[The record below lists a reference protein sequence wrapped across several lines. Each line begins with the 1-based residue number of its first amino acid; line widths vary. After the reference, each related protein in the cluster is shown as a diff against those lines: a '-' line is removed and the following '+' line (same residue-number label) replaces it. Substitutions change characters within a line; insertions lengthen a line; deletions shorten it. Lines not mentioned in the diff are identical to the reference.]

1 MAARQTNL
9 EDPFSKG
16 DTLTHRSNADQS
28 TQSGLEYALEPL
40 PSDTL
45 AEPSLAPSAHAP
57 QATCSTTR
65 IIANITG
72 YRESARTASMS
83 PQDVKDL
90 REAHKIHIEG
100 KHPPRPIMSFED
112 CGLPTKM
119 LTNLVDRGFARPS
132 SVQVQSVP
140 AGLSGRDMI
149 ISAETGSGKTAG
161 FLIPILSHAYGLS
174 QSSAATTQG
183 PYALVL
189 TPTREL
195 AMQIEQ
201 VAKDI
206 VQGMPNMRTALL
218 VGGQAM
224 ASQAHRLSQNIQIA
238 IATPGRFIDIL
249 AKHTDITFSNVF
261 CLVLDEVDVM
271 FSLGFG
277 RQVKKI
283 LDILPNPPHGRQSI
297 VCSATISKQIQ
308 WLVEKHMENPLR
320 IRIGDMKEQKQEPK
334 STARVTDIF
343 SPSSKI
349 KQTIIWVENDS
360 KKKQLF
366 SLLKDPKY
374 YRPPVLIF
382 VESRVGADLLASTIQ
397 AKCPGV
403 KAASV
408 HGDKSLEERAS
419 ILKSIVDGIL
429 PVVVA
434 TGLLA
439 RGLNLHVATV
449 INFDMAPSIT
459 EYVHRVGR
467 ADPEEATKVAAR
479 IKGGPKLGGMAWAI
493 TFINNDHQSIHSEFA
508 SMLDGLDIN
517 QVTPLPPQLK
527 RLVVRNTRRILD
539 SSQQPASARP
549 AVNTSKRKAAFARQ
563 SQGGGGGGG
572 GVLGAK
578 KRRCAGTSIWHHV
591 AIGTVRTR
599 QTFILSQLK
608 STQYH
613 APLALGMVLN
623 RSLLP
628 SRTLTMFAR
637 RSLRAKSKSTAT
649 APVNMLSTVRER
661 TYGAPSIANGLRH
674 TFSTGTSTQAVE
686 ENKDAMP
693 SAVTPGTWLDR
704 MPKSVQPYLYLTRI
718 DKPIGTWLLFWPCA
732 WGITMASYSA
742 HLPWTST
749 LSTIGLF
756 GVGAVIMRGAGC
768 TINDLWDRNIDK
780 KVERTKV
787 RPLAS
792 GAVTP
797 TQAVAFLGLQ
807 LGAGLAVLTQLNLY
821 SILLGA
827 SSLSLVV
834 TYPAMKRITYWPQVV
849 LGLAFNW
856 GALLGSSAMLGA
868 ANWPVALPL
877 YASGVCWTLVY
888 DTIYAHQDK
897 KDDVKIGVKS
907 TALRF
912 GEKTPEF
919 LAAFSTGMTVNYE
932 NPADCWSKFASN
944 KWTGA
949 LVFSGIA
956 GDYLHQL
963 MM

>member
-9 EDPFSKG
+9 EDPFRYNDTSNINSSCSSSSSKG
-16 DTLTHRSNADQS
+16 DTLIHRSNADQS

-224 ASQAHRLSQNIQIA
+224 VSQAHRLSQNIQIA

-382 VESRVGADLLASTIQ
+382 VESRVGADLLASKIQ

-527 RLVVRNTRRILD
+527 RLVVRDTRRILD
-539 SSQQPASARP
+539 SSQQPASAGP
-549 AVNTSKRKAAFARQ
+549 AVNTSKRKAAFAQQ
-563 SQGGGGGGG
+563 SQGGGGGG

-578 KRRCAGTSIWHHV
+578 KRR
-591 AIGTVRTR
+591 
-599 QTFILSQLK
+599 
-608 STQYH
+608 
-613 APLALGMVLN
+613 
-623 RSLLP
+623 
-628 SRTLTMFAR
+628 
-637 RSLRAKSKSTAT
+637 
-649 APVNMLSTVRER
+649 
-661 TYGAPSIANGLRH
+661 
-674 TFSTGTSTQAVE
+674 
-686 ENKDAMP
+686 
-693 SAVTPGTWLDR
+693 WL
-704 MPKSVQPYLYLTRI
+704 
-718 DKPIGTWLLFWPCA
+718 
-732 WGITMASYSA
+732 
-742 HLPWTST
+742 
-749 LSTIGLF
+749 
-756 GVGAVIMRGAGC
+756 
-768 TINDLWDRNIDK
+768 
-780 KVERTKV
+780 
-787 RPLAS
+787 
-792 GAVTP
+792 
-797 TQAVAFLGLQ
+797 
-807 LGAGLAVLTQLNLY
+807 
-821 SILLGA
+821 
-827 SSLSLVV
+827 
-834 TYPAMKRITYWPQVV
+834 
-849 LGLAFNW
+849 
-856 GALLGSSAMLGA
+856 
-868 ANWPVALPL
+868 
-877 YASGVCWTLVY
+877 
-888 DTIYAHQDK
+888 
-897 KDDVKIGVKS
+897 
-907 TALRF
+907 
-912 GEKTPEF
+912 
-919 LAAFSTGMTVNYE
+919 
-932 NPADCWSKFASN
+932 
-944 KWTGA
+944 
-949 LVFSGIA
+949 
-956 GDYLHQL
+956 
-963 MM
+963 

>member
-1 MAARQTNL
+1 
-9 EDPFSKG
+9 
-16 DTLTHRSNADQS
+16 
-28 TQSGLEYALEPL
+28 
-40 PSDTL
+40 
-45 AEPSLAPSAHAP
+45 
-57 QATCSTTR
+57 
-65 IIANITG
+65 
-72 YRESARTASMS
+72 
-83 PQDVKDL
+83 
-90 REAHKIHIEG
+90 
-100 KHPPRPIMSFED
+100 
-112 CGLPTKM
+112 
-119 LTNLVDRGFARPS
+119 
-132 SVQVQSVP
+132 
-140 AGLSGRDMI
+140 
-149 ISAETGSGKTAG
+149 
-161 FLIPILSHAYGLS
+161 
-174 QSSAATTQG
+174 
-183 PYALVL
+183 
-189 TPTREL
+189 
-195 AMQIEQ
+195 
-201 VAKDI
+201 
-206 VQGMPNMRTALL
+206 
-218 VGGQAM
+218 
-224 ASQAHRLSQNIQIA
+224 
-238 IATPGRFIDIL
+238 
-249 AKHTDITFSNVF
+249 
-261 CLVLDEVDVM
+261 
-271 FSLGFG
+271 
-277 RQVKKI
+277 
-283 LDILPNPPHGRQSI
+283 
-297 VCSATISKQIQ
+297 
-308 WLVEKHMENPLR
+308 
-320 IRIGDMKEQKQEPK
+320 MKEQKQEPK

-527 RLVVRNTRRILD
+527 RLVVRDTRRILD
-539 SSQQPASARP
+539 SSQQPASAGP
-549 AVNTSKRKAAFARQ
+549 AVNTSKRKAAFAQQ
-563 SQGGGGGGG
+563 SQGGGG

-578 KRRCAGTSIWHHV
+578 KRRW
-591 AIGTVRTR
+591 
-599 QTFILSQLK
+599 
-608 STQYH
+608 
-613 APLALGMVLN
+613 
-623 RSLLP
+623 
-628 SRTLTMFAR
+628 
-637 RSLRAKSKSTAT
+637 AKSKSTAT
-649 APVNMLSTVRER
+649 APVNMLSAVRER

-919 LAAFSTGMTVNYE
+919 LAAFSTGMVSMLALAGYMNDQGPLFYALSVGGAAAHLAWQLKTVNYE
-932 NPADCWSKFASN
+932 NPVDCWSKFASN

>member
-1 MAARQTNL
+1 MFVPRSISIQKGSRQPSRVPSRSPVQQPTTATIHPGDTLMQAVQHQDRQNEHARWLAERMAARQTNL
-9 EDPFSKG
+9 EDPFRYNDTSNINSSCSSSSSSKG

-112 CGLPTKM
+112 CGLPSKM

-224 ASQAHRLSQNIQIA
+224 VSQAHRLSQNIQIA

-308 WLVEKHMENPLR
+308 WIVEKHMENPLR

-527 RLVVRNTRRILD
+527 RLVVRDTRRILD

-549 AVNTSKRKAAFARQ
+549 AVNTSKRKAAFAQQ

-578 KRRCAGTSIWHHV
+578 KRR
-591 AIGTVRTR
+591 
-599 QTFILSQLK
+599 
-608 STQYH
+608 
-613 APLALGMVLN
+613 
-623 RSLLP
+623 
-628 SRTLTMFAR
+628 
-637 RSLRAKSKSTAT
+637 
-649 APVNMLSTVRER
+649 
-661 TYGAPSIANGLRH
+661 
-674 TFSTGTSTQAVE
+674 
-686 ENKDAMP
+686 
-693 SAVTPGTWLDR
+693 WL
-704 MPKSVQPYLYLTRI
+704 
-718 DKPIGTWLLFWPCA
+718 
-732 WGITMASYSA
+732 
-742 HLPWTST
+742 
-749 LSTIGLF
+749 
-756 GVGAVIMRGAGC
+756 
-768 TINDLWDRNIDK
+768 
-780 KVERTKV
+780 
-787 RPLAS
+787 
-792 GAVTP
+792 
-797 TQAVAFLGLQ
+797 
-807 LGAGLAVLTQLNLY
+807 
-821 SILLGA
+821 
-827 SSLSLVV
+827 
-834 TYPAMKRITYWPQVV
+834 
-849 LGLAFNW
+849 
-856 GALLGSSAMLGA
+856 
-868 ANWPVALPL
+868 
-877 YASGVCWTLVY
+877 
-888 DTIYAHQDK
+888 
-897 KDDVKIGVKS
+897 
-907 TALRF
+907 
-912 GEKTPEF
+912 
-919 LAAFSTGMTVNYE
+919 
-932 NPADCWSKFASN
+932 
-944 KWTGA
+944 
-949 LVFSGIA
+949 
-956 GDYLHQL
+956 
-963 MM
+963 